1 MMIIRGFIK
10 EYLPEMILIWN
21 VIVDEGN
28 AFPQE
33 EALALTTVLDFFNS
47 QSHVGVAFDG
57 EIFGL
62 MSYFFEINFTKSSR

>member
-1 MMIIRGFIK
+1 MIIRGFIK

-57 EIFGL
+57 
-62 MSYFFEINFTKSSR
+62 